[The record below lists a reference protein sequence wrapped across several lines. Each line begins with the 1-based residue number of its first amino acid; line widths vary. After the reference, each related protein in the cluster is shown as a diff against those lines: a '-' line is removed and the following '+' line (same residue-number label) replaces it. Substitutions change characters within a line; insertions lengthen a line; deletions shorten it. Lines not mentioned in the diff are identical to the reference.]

1 MLTEINYSQFDE
13 IYQIMENSFPQDE
26 RRPYNEQR
34 HLLELPDYHIY
45 AQPDP
50 SNTHTQGFLAIW
62 DTPSLCFIEHFAVN
76 PLYRNQGLGASM
88 LQELIDHQSKQIC
101 LEVELPETE
110 LAIRRIHFYERNGLY
125 LNSYSYTQPA
135 LSAGQQAIPLYL
147 MTSDHTL
154 EPSEFTTIQKEIM
167 QYVYHTA

>member
-1 MLTEINYSQFDE
+1 MLTEINRNQFEE
-13 IYQIMENSFPQDE
+13 IYSIMESSFPPDE
-26 RRPYNEQR
+26 RRPYAEQKA
-34 HLLELPDYHIY
+34 LLDLSCYRIL
-45 AQPDP
+45 AQLDP
-50 SNTHTQGFLAIW
+50 SNTHIQGFLATW

-76 PLYRNQGLGASM
+76 PLDRNHGLGAAM
-88 LQELIDHQSKQIC
+88 LQELMTQQSKRIC

-125 LNSYSYTQPA
+125 LNPYDYTQPA
-135 LSAGQQAIPLYL
+135 LSAGQQAISLYL

>member
-1 MLTEINYSQFDE
+1 MLTEINMNQFEE
-13 IYQIMENSFPQDE
+13 IYSIMESSFPQYE
-26 RRPYNEQR
+26 RRTYSKQKA
-34 HLLELPDYHIY
+34 LLDLPHYHIF
-45 AQPDP
+45 AQYNS
-50 SNTHTQGFLAIW
+50 SNTHIQGFLAIW

-76 PLYRNQGLGASM
+76 PLDRNKGLGAAM
-88 LQELIDHQSKQIC
+88 LQELITQQSKRIC

-125 LNSYSYTQPA
+125 LNSYDYTQPA
-135 LSAGQQAIPLYL
+135 LSAGQQALPLYL
-147 MTSDHTL
+147 MTSGHTL

>member
-34 HLLELPDYHIY
+34 HLL
-45 AQPDP
+45 
-50 SNTHTQGFLAIW
+50 GFLAIW

-147 MTSDHTL
+147 MTSGHTL
-154 EPSEFTTIQKEIM
+154 EPSEFATIQKEIM